1 MGPNGAEPA
10 SAVDGSAS
18 TGSGLRPLAW
28 YALAVRGRCEKGVA
42 AELERMRIEH
52 YLPLRRVRR
61 IWRDRIKLVE
71 IAFFPGYVFVRSAMV
86 GRERYRI
93 TDLSDVVAVVG
104 HSRERGGA
112 AIPEREIESVRLLVE
127 RAADPEPCA
136 AIASGTRV
144 VVATGPLRG
153 IEGVVEEHRGGKRR
167 IVCAITLLNRA
178 VRAEIEADSLI
189 PASELARGSLGQ
201 LR

>member
-1 MGPNGAEPA
+1 MGPNGAEPTQA
-10 SAVDGSAS
+10 IA
-18 TGSGLRPLAW
+18 TGGDVEAGLRPIAW

-42 AELERMRIEH
+42 GALERMRVEH

-71 IAFFPGYVFVRSAMV
+71 IAFFPGYVFVHSTLV

-104 HSRERGGA
+104 HNNERAGVT
-112 AIPEREIESVRLLVE
+112 IPECEFENVRLLIE
-127 RAADPEPCA
+127 CATDPEPCEVL
-136 AIASGTRV
+136 ASGTRV
-144 VVATGPLRG
+144 RVAIGPLKG
-153 IEGVVEEHRGGKRR
+153 LEGVVQEQRGGRKK

-178 VRAEIEADSLI
+178 VRAEIEADALI
-189 PASELARGSLGQ
+189 PLDELEAR
-201 LR
+201 